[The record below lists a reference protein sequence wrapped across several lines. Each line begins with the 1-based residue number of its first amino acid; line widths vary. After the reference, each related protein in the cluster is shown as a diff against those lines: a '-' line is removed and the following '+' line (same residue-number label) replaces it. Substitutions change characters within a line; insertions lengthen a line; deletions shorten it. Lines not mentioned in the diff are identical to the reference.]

1 MNISEIKDF
10 LNQLEIEAERKRTLC
25 KLITTEIILLISLIA
40 GYYILKFSIV
50 NDMGYLF
57 VIVGISY
64 LVGLICLFCTPFWTN
79 KTFKSSIKRKCQSLI
94 RKLFNLKSTNTEGF
108 MPTELKNSNLFSE
121 FTDIEDDDVFTGVFD
136 NVTYKVAETKL
147 ISRGR
152 KSEWTVFKGIII
164 SLPANKKF
172 KSKTIITTKGDI
184 NITNNIP
191 YFPLVIV
198 FILFPI
204 LAPIFAFGP
213 ILWKE
218 FDFATAQNWA
228 SIIGKDI
235 LVGLITIAVILIVA
249 NCCCNKKDKFETAKT
264 ESVDFNKR
272 FKIHAQDQVEAR
284 YLVTTGFMERLND
297 LQLAFGTK
305 NIKCSFFD
313 NQIMIAIQTRKDLF
327 ELGNLYTPCPN
338 EKKIQKFHQ
347 EMISIQKLIM
357 HLKLTEKTGL

>member
-1 MNISEIKDF
+1 MDISKIKEK
-10 LNQLEIEAERKRTLC
+10 LNQPEVEAERKKALC
-25 KLITTEIILLISLIA
+25 RLITTEIILFISLIA
-40 GYYILKFSIV
+40 GYYILKFSIIS
-50 NDMGYLF
+50 NEGSLF

-64 LVGLICLFCTPFWTN
+64 LIGLICFFYTPFWAN
-79 KTFKSSIKRKCQSLI
+79 KTFKSSIKRKCQYLI
-94 RKLFNLKSTNTEGF
+94 LKFFNLKSTKAGGF
-108 MPTELKNSNLFSE
+108 MPDELRNSNLFAE

-136 NVTYKVAETKL
+136 NVTYKVSETKL
-147 ISRGR
+147 ISKGR

-164 SLPANKKF
+164 SLPANKNF
-172 KSKTIITTKGDI
+172 KSKTVITTKSDR

-191 YFPLVIV
+191 YFPLIIV
-198 FILFPI
+198 FVLFPI

-218 FDFATAQNWA
+218 FDYVTALNWA

-235 LVGLITIAVILIVA
+235 LVGLITIAIILIVA
-249 NCCCNKKDKFETAKT
+249 NCCNKKDKFETAKT

-272 FKIHAQDQVEAR
+272 FKILAQDQIEAR

-297 LQLAFGTK
+297 LQLAFGTN
-305 NIKCSFFD
+305 NIKFSFFND
-313 NQIMIAIQTRKDLF
+313 TIMIAIQTNKDLF
-327 ELGNLYTPCPN
+327 ELGNLFTPCPN
-338 EKKIQKFHQ
+338 EKYIQRFHQ